1 MAKGAVNTIL
11 NELEKYPIEEG
22 CTRFFRGHHE
32 LSYKMEPALYRNDAL
47 RQKESYL
54 YHEALM
60 RLPNLLEHS
69 NGVFDIMVK
78 LQHYGLPTRLLDLT
92 TNPLI
97 ALFFASNN
105 KKPKTGNAVLHFID
119 VPNDSIVYYDNPV
132 LEMMVNMANNPFLI
146 VDDNEKKFANQVLEK
161 LGYDSKVKLDSVV
174 LCVKPLLNNPRII
187 RQSGAFLLFGEK
199 GIFED
204 ISIFRKNKIEI
215 ANNSLGRILEQLK
228 ILGITQSSVFPE
240 TEKILEDVKNKYI

>member
-1 MAKGAVNTIL
+1 MGMVWGYCLLWKG
-11 NELEKYPIEEG
+11 
-22 CTRFFRGHHE
+22 
-32 LSYKMEPALYRNDAL
+32 
-47 RQKESYL
+47 
-54 YHEALM
+54 
-60 RLPNLLEHS
+60 
-69 NGVFDIMVK
+69 
-78 LQHYGLPTRLLDLT
+78 
-92 TNPLI
+92 
-97 ALFFASNN
+97 FAEN

-119 VPNDSIVYYDNPV
+119 VPNDSIVYYGNPV

-146 VDDNEKKFANQVLEK
+146 VDDNEKKFANQVLVK
-161 LGYDSKVKLDSVV
+161 LGYDSKTNLDSVV

-228 ILGITQSSVFPE
+228 IWGITQSSVFPE
-240 TEKILEDVKNKYI
+240 TEKILEDVKNEYI

>member
-1 MAKGAVNTIL
+1 MAKGAVNTL
-11 NELEKYPIEEG
+11 LKELEKYPIDDG
-22 CTRFFRGHHE
+22 HTRFYRGHHS
-32 LSYKMEPALYRNDAL
+32 LKYKMEPVLYRNDAL
-47 RQKESYL
+47 RQKECFL

-69 NGVFDIMVK
+69 NGVFDAMVK

-97 ALFFASNN
+97 ALFFACNS

-119 VPNDSIVYYDNPV
+119 VPNNSIVYYDNPV
-132 LEMMVNMANNPFLI
+132 LEMIVNMANNPYL
-146 VDDNEKKFANQVLEK
+146 VVEDNKQKLAKKVLKE
-161 LGYDSKVKLDSVV
+161 LDYDSKITLDSVV

-199 GIFED
+199 GVFEN
-204 ISIFRKNKIEI
+204 ISIFKTNKIEI
-215 ANNSLGRILEQLK
+215 ASNSLGKILGQLK
-228 ILGITQSSVFPE
+228 VLGITQSSVFPE
-240 TEKILEDVKNKYI
+240 TEKILEELKDKYL